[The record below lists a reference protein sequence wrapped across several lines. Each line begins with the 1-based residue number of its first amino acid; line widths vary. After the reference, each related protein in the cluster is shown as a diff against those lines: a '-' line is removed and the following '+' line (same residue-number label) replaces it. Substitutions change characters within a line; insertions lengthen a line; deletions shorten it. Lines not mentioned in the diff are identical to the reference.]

1 MTALALE
8 RLTPTAG
15 VYPSRGTYPIRANVL
30 IYKGAMVGLDSSGRA
45 MPANTIAN
53 SCVRIVGRSSATYD
67 NRTGSVLGG
76 AAGAVD
82 VEVEFGIFQWANNDS
97 IAAAD
102 IGKACYAVDDQTVAL
117 SDSSE
122 ARCFAGVILEV
133 VDSKPYVFMGPAVA
147 NPAAASG
154 FDSPSLSLH
163 SVRGASTANIADLSA
178 ASTTIDGITYVNGE
192 RTLLKNQSTASQ
204 NGIYVWSGISAGAG
218 VLTRAE
224 DANGS
229 AEVVAGMLVHVSE
242 GTVAAD
248 RFYFLSTNDTI
259 TVGSTN
265 LTFTQ
270 LPSYADLASTSASL
284 GASLVGI
291 QDAGAFTAAATVEA
305 ALAELYQHI
314 RSTQAHVLFTLD
326 MFREVSSAGAVG
338 DTAANG
344 GVLASDTTPVLGAAA
359 TSEAMQIVWA
369 AGNSDII
376 QVSTSLPPDLD
387 DTADAVL
394 DLYVLTDNSGGG
406 GIDAATFTVNSSWDN
421 GAQVVD
427 TATDSSPA
435 ITVHKVSATIAAA
448 DIPAGAAFVN
458 FQLVPA
464 AHAADPTH
472 LLAARLNYKRKIL
485 TS

>member
-15 VYPSRGTYPIRANVL
+15 VYPSRGTYPIRANVQ
-30 IYKGAMVGLDSSGRA
+30 IFKGAMVGLDSSGRA

-53 SCVRIVGRSSATYD
+53 GCLRIVGRSSATYD

-291 QDAGAFTAAATVEA
+291 QDSAAQITATNVET
-305 ALAELYQHI
+305 ALAEIFAKFVGISLVQLVTGTLVGGTCTVTVGAGQTVSANTRAFPVPSAAITGSVNYGSLAHI
-314 RSTQAHVLFTLD
+314 FASNV
-326 MFREVSSAGAVG
+326 AGGSGVG
-338 DTAANG
+338 QVIIRALG
-344 GVLASDTTPVLGAAA
+344 SDGA
-359 TSEAMQIVWA
+359 QDVDA
-369 AGNSDII
+369 AG
-376 QVSTSLPPDLD
+376 TF
-387 DTADAVL
+387 
-394 DLYVLTDNSGGG
+394 
-406 GIDAATFTVNSSWDN
+406 AA
-421 GAQVVD
+421 
-427 TATDSSPA
+427 
-435 ITVHKVSATIAAA
+435 
-448 DIPAGAAFVN
+448 
-458 FQLVPA
+458 
-464 AHAADPTH
+464 
-472 LLAARLNYKRKIL
+472 IL
-485 TS
+485 IN

>member
-15 VYPSRGTYPIRANVL
+15 VYPSRGTYPIRANVQ
-30 IYKGAMVGLDSSGRA
+30 IFKGAMVGLDSSGRA

-53 SCVRIVGRSSATYD
+53 GCLRIVGRSSATYD

-82 VEVEFGIFQWANNDS
+82 VEVEFGIFQWANSDS

-192 RTLLKNQSTASQ
+192 RFLAKNQSTASQ

-291 QDAGAFTAAATVEA
+291 QDAGTLITATTVEG
-305 ALAELYQHI
+305 ALAELATINGNVTKMQVAGGTFAAGTATI
-314 RSTQAHVLFTLD
+314 NTGITVTASTDAFVVMSAVVTGSVNVGCFAHLKASNVVGGAGVGAVTLNILGD
-326 MFREVSSAGAVG
+326 DGAVDGDAAGAFR
-338 DTAANG
+338 
-344 GVLASDTTPVLGAAA
+344 VLL
-359 TSEAMQIVWA
+359 I
-369 AGNSDII
+369 N
-376 QVSTSLPPDLD
+376 
-387 DTADAVL
+387 
-394 DLYVLTDNSGGG
+394 
-406 GIDAATFTVNSSWDN
+406 
-421 GAQVVD
+421 
-427 TATDSSPA
+427 
-435 ITVHKVSATIAAA
+435 
-448 DIPAGAAFVN
+448 
-458 FQLVPA
+458 
-464 AHAADPTH
+464 
-472 LLAARLNYKRKIL
+472 
-485 TS
+485 

>member
-15 VYPSRGTYPIRANVL
+15 VYPSRGTYPIKANVL
-30 IYKGAMVGLDSSGRA
+30 IYKGALVGLDSAGRA

-53 SCVRIVGRSSATYD
+53 SCVRIVGKASATYD
-67 NRTGSVLGG
+67 NRTGSTLGG

-82 VEVEFGIFQWANNDS
+82 VEVEFGIFQWANSDS

-102 IGKACYAVDDQTVAL
+102 VGKACYAVDDQTVAL

-248 RFYFLSTNDTI
+248 RFYFLSTNDAI
-259 TVGSTN
+259 TVGTTN

-284 GASLVGI
+284 GASLIGI
-291 QDAGAFTAAATVEA
+291 QDAGTLITATTVEG
-305 ALAELYQHI
+305 ALAELATINGNVTKMQVAGGTFAAGTATI
-314 RSTQAHVLFTLD
+314 NTGITVTASTDAFVVMSAVVTGSVNVGCFAHLKASNVVGGAGVGAVTLNILGD
-326 MFREVSSAGAVG
+326 DGAVDGDAAGAFR
-338 DTAANG
+338 
-344 GVLASDTTPVLGAAA
+344 VLL
-359 TSEAMQIVWA
+359 I
-369 AGNSDII
+369 N
-376 QVSTSLPPDLD
+376 
-387 DTADAVL
+387 
-394 DLYVLTDNSGGG
+394 
-406 GIDAATFTVNSSWDN
+406 
-421 GAQVVD
+421 
-427 TATDSSPA
+427 
-435 ITVHKVSATIAAA
+435 
-448 DIPAGAAFVN
+448 
-458 FQLVPA
+458 
-464 AHAADPTH
+464 
-472 LLAARLNYKRKIL
+472 
-485 TS
+485 